1 MSVAAGPLP
10 SAAGSP
16 PDQADVARAAPTPRH
31 IAIVDGGSFV
41 LPYVHELAMAL
52 HRRGHLVTVFASH
65 TRYNPEFLQALRTV
79 PGIEV
84 VAAAVSGSV
93 ATRWRGVPAYLGLLW
108 TLWRRRA
115 QFDTVDLQF
124 PVLWLPELP
133 LWRAL
138 GRRFVMTV
146 HNAVPHGHAG
156 QRHRPTEW
164 TARMARALVFASAA
178 TRADFLCRYG
188 DAWAARST
196 VVPHG
201 LLPLAPGEPPR
212 PPRVPATVR
221 TLVYWSTVKP
231 YKGVELMREL
241 AQSPAVQDRGL
252 ALEVHGRWS
261 PDLAALRAELVGL
274 GVRVDDRYLGAEAL
288 RALFTRDDVVF
299 LLPYRAASQ
308 SGALYTLLHQGA
320 CVLCTDTG
328 DLGDVMRR
336 HGLDGLL
343 LDEASPAAVLA
354 ALDRLQAR
362 PEAWRH
368 AYAKAQRASGWDDAL
383 AAGAGVYDA
392 A

>member
-10 SAAGSP
+10 AEAGSTP
-16 PDQADVARAAPTPRH
+16 EKDDVLRAERTPRH

-52 HRRGHLVTVFASH
+52 HRRGHRITVFASH
-65 TRYNPEFLQALRTV
+65 TRYNPEFLEALRTV
-79 PGIEV
+79 PGITV

-93 ATRWRGVPAYLGLLW
+93 APRWRGVPAYLGLLW

-124 PVLWLPELP
+124 PVLWPLELP

-138 GRRFVMTV
+138 GRRVVMTV
-146 HNAVPHGHAG
+146 HNAVPHGHAR

-164 TARMARALVFASAA
+164 TARTARALVFASDA
-178 TRADFLCRYG
+178 TRADFLRRYG
-188 DAWAARST
+188 ETWAARSA

-201 LLPLAPGEPPR
+201 LLPLVPGEPPR

-231 YKGVELMREL
+231 YKGVELMGAL
-241 AQSPAVQDRGL
+241 ARSPAVQARGL

-261 PDLAALRAELVGL
+261 PDLAVLRAELVGL
-274 GVRVDDRYLGAEAL
+274 GVRIDDRYLGAEAL
-288 RALFTRDDVVF
+288 RALFSRDDVVF

-343 LDEASPAAVLA
+343 LDEASPPAVLA

-362 PEAWRH
+362 PEAWQH
-368 AYAKAQRASGWDDAL
+368 AFAAAQRASGWDDAL
-383 AAGAGVYDA
+383 AAGAAVYDA
-392 A
+392 G